1 MDFITL
7 FLIAL
12 GLSADAFAAAFGLG
26 LCSDKK
32 DIPLRAIGCGGV
44 FGLFQAIM
52 PLFGYLLVSVVGEKI
67 QRYDHWIAFILLAYI
82 GISMIFESAKEIKAQ
97 NKGRPACPAKDN
109 WSIKNLLIL
118 GIATSIDA
126 FAAGIS
132 LAMLKANIYYAVA
145 LIGAVTF
152 FVSAS
157 GMYLGKRLGGP
168 LKSYAGIAGG
178 SVLVGIGLKTLLQ
191 HLFLKG

>member
-44 FGLFQAIM
+44 FGLFQALM
-52 PLFGYLLVSVVGEKI
+52 PLLGYLLVSVVGSKI
-67 QRYDHWIAFILLAYI
+67 ERYDHWIAFILLSYI
-82 GISMIFESAKEIKAQ
+82 GISMIVEAAVAIKKQ
-97 NKGRPACPAKDN
+97 KKTKQVCTVKDN
-109 WSIKNLLIL
+109 WSINNLLVL
-118 GIATSIDA
+118 GVATSIDA

-132 LAMLKANIYYAVA
+132 LAMLKADIFYSVA

-152 FVSAS
+152 IVSAG
-157 GMYLGKRLGGP
+157 GMYCGKKLGGA

-178 SVLVGIGLKTLLQ
+178 AVLVGIGLKTLIQ
-191 HLFLKG
+191 HLFLAG